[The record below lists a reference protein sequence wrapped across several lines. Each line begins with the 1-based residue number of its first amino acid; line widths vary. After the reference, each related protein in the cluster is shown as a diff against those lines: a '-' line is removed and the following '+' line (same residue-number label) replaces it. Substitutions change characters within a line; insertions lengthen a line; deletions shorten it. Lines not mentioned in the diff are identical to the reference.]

1 VRAPR
6 PVVALV
12 LLAAACSGAPASSS
26 SATTEVTTT
35 GAAQTTTT
43 APTPTTAVTTTPLD
57 VAEPDQTLLAAVV
70 LFPEDLPEPYQA
82 LDLDPRGSGYHPA
95 GASLGDA
102 LDPSDEAD
110 DIVNYGLTGDFTVSY
125 GTTAGLW
132 ISLEAVAFADAAGAS
147 GYLADWQHDLAPDT
161 QAGSSDLIA
170 FSAGPV
176 ATAADE
182 AVAATYTILYTTG
195 STNREIAGAVT
206 VVRSG
211 SVLAWIWAAGVD
223 PSAAVADL
231 APLVEQRL
239 LQAVADGAR
248 RDPALLGLAAPPTG
262 VLASFAF
269 DYSYGIETPVADGSF
284 TVEVTGEFQSPDRAS
299 CQITY
304 AEGGNQPAT
313 SYLVVIGTQVWLG
326 NLAGY
331 QQVPLR
337 HPSALSLLPLC
348 PGHPLFWE
356 MNAFHR
362 LPEREGTPDTVD
374 GVAVVRY
381 DLAGDTGAL
390 ETLGFFPEEMAE
402 ISRYQVARAVD
413 GGWVVEVEV
422 RQEADLAQ
430 ARQRFGLPDDAAYA
444 GLPAVV
450 VTRLHLARP
459 SDPDI
464 HVEPPLATG

>member
-1 VRAPR
+1 VKARR
-6 PVVALV
+6 SLLALAV
-12 LLAAACSGAPASSS
+12 LAAACSGAPASSS
-26 SATTEVTTT
+26 STTAAVTTT
-35 GAAQTTTT
+35 GAATTTT
-43 APTPTTAVTTTPLD
+43 TEAPTPTTTALD
-57 VAEPDQTLLAAVV
+57 IAEPDQELLAAVV
-70 LFPEDLPEPYQA
+70 LFPEDLPEPYRA
-82 LDLDPRGSGYHPA
+82 LDLDPLGSGYHPA

-102 LDPSDEAD
+102 LDPADEAD

-147 GYLADWQHDLAPDT
+147 GYLADWQHDLAPEA
-161 QAGSSDLIA
+161 QPEGSDLTA
-170 FSAGPV
+170 FSAAPTQ
-176 ATAADE
+176 TAADE

-195 STNREIAGAVT
+195 STNREIAGAVR

-211 SVLAWIWAAGVD
+211 SVLAWTWAAGAD

-262 VLASFAF
+262 VLTSFAF
-269 DYSYGIETPVADGSF
+269 DYSYGIETPVADGGF
-284 TVEVTGEFQSPDRAS
+284 TVGVTGVFQSPDRAS

-304 AEGGNQPAT
+304 AEGSSQPAV

-331 QQVPLR
+331 QEVPLR

-362 LPEREGTPDTVD
+362 LPKRQGTPDTVD
-374 GVAVVRY
+374 GVAVNRY
-381 DLAGDTGAL
+381 DLAGDTEAL
-390 ETLGFFPEEMAE
+390 EALGFFPEETAA

-430 ARQRFGLPDDAAYA
+430 ARQRFGLPDDGAYT

-450 VTRLHLARP
+450 VTRLHLSRP
-459 SDPDI
+459 NDPDI
-464 HVEPPLATG
+464 RVEAPLATG